1 MVDKKLKKAK
11 VGINNCLQAMEAAS
25 VKFDKK
31 LTSLSSKIESLS
43 KELGEEA
50 VAKIVNDLSK
60 KTKYTFTQ
68 WERNNERN

>member
-1 MVDKKLKKAK
+1 MVSNELRNARVK
-11 VGINNCLQAMEAAS
+11 IHNCLQAMEAAS